1 MTYPCSENLPGCRV
15 LDHDGTDQQFRLDG
29 FRRWL
34 DHDPSAGGL
43 PVRTVSEMAADPRR
57 VTSISETRS
66 VKVSCMAG
74 RPHKGARHVIV
85 TRPAK
90 PVADVVMSEAAAAGM
105 TISDYV
111 AGVLA
116 RAVGLPQYIP
126 VSPAHDQQELPLKSA

>member
-1 MTYPCSENLPGCRV
+1 MAYPCSENLPGCRV
-15 LDHDGTDQQFRLDG
+15 LDHDGTDHRFRLDG

-34 DHDPSAGGL
+34 DHDPSARGL
-43 PVRTVSEMAADPRR
+43 PVRTVSEMAADSRR
-57 VTSISETRS
+57 VASISETRS
-66 VKVSCMAG
+66 AKVSCMAG

-126 VSPAHDQQELPLKSA
+126 VSPAHNQQELPLKSA

>member
-1 MTYPCSENLPGCRV
+1 MASPCSENLPECRV
-15 LDHDGTDQQFRLDG
+15 LDHDGTDHNFDSTDFRC
-29 FRRWL
+29 WL
-34 DHDPSAGGL
+34 DPIPL
-43 PVRTVSEMAADPRR
+43 PVRTVSEMAADARR
-57 VTSISETRS
+57 VTSNSETRS
-66 VKVSCMAG
+66 AKVPCMAG

-126 VSPAHDQQELPLKSA
+126 VSPAHNQQELPLKSA

>member
-1 MTYPCSENLPGCRV
+1 
-15 LDHDGTDQQFRLDG
+15 
-29 FRRWL
+29 
-34 DHDPSAGGL
+34 
-43 PVRTVSEMAADPRR
+43 MAAGTRR

-66 VKVSCMAG
+66 ANISPMAG

-111 AGVLA
+111 AGILA
-116 RAVGLPQYIP
+116 RAVGLPQYVP
-126 VSPAHDQQELPLKSA
+126 VSPASNQQELPLKTA

>member
-1 MTYPCSENLPGCRV
+1 MPSPCSRTPRGCRA
-15 LDHDGTDQQFRLDG
+15 LDHQFQLDG

-34 DHDPSAGGL
+34 DHDGPSARGL
-43 PVRTVSEMAADPRR
+43 PTRPVSEMPAGSRR

-66 VKVSCMAG
+66 AKVSCMAG

-126 VSPAHDQQELPLKSA
+126 VSPAHNQQELPLKSA